1 MGSQSLIKTHP
12 TNTMIR
18 LVLTLGAVGGVLSSP
33 LCKDQPNTLYPVVP
47 RGFQL
52 SSQDHC
58 SDLCN
63 ISPDCLFYVWN
74 TKTNVCEME
83 TKPPIGA
90 LEVTGFVT
98 GGRMGETEMS
108 GVLAL
113 SSVKVVQ
120 AEKENAEMCRVM
132 CVADDDCKRWVWAE
146 EMFGTVKNT
155 CLLDYRDQ
163 KGLAKI
169 SLNIKTVTV
178 GSCNEND
185 EDHEEEDEVRKFVR
199 KQQPTQKSTAK
210 PKPKPTT
217 RRTTTKPKMAK
228 TTKKNNVTTKIPMKQ
243 EDKPQITTKK
253 PSTTKKISTKKPVP
267 RRTTPRR
274 TTARKTTKS
283 KTSPRPTTPA
293 IEETTKLVV
302 TTQRAVPKKIISR
315 KHFATKGPMKKHAL
329 SEEVSIVLVPE
340 NTNWEEINSEPRI
353 QKLEIEPVD
362 HTSEEPTITV
372 DSSSFTFKEPE
383 SF

>member
-1 MGSQSLIKTHP
+1 MG
-12 TNTMIR
+12 
-18 LVLTLGAVGGVLSSP
+18 
-33 LCKDQPNTLYPVVP
+33 
-47 RGFQL
+47 
-52 SSQDHC
+52 
-58 SDLCN
+58 
-63 ISPDCLFYVWN
+63 
-74 TKTNVCEME
+74 
-83 TKPPIGA
+83 
-90 LEVTGFVT
+90 
-98 GGRMGETEMS
+98 MS

-120 AEKENAEMCRVM
+120 AEKGNAEMCRVM
-132 CVADDDCKRWVWAE
+132 CVADDDCKRGVWAE

-155 CLLDYRDQ
+155 CLLDYRNQ

-217 RRTTTKPKMAK
+217 RRTTPKPKMAK
-228 TTKKNNVTTKIPMKQ
+228 TTKKVPMKQ
-243 EDKPQITTKK
+243 ADKPQITTKK

-283 KTSPRPTTPA
+283 KTSQRPTTPA

-329 SEEVSIVLVPE
+329 SEEVSI
-340 NTNWEEINSEPRI
+340 
-353 QKLEIEPVD
+353 
-362 HTSEEPTITV
+362 
-372 DSSSFTFKEPE
+372 
-383 SF
+383 